1 MMLVLLVAVAD
12 LRPDAGQPVQGVFID
27 DDLVA
32 ATPNGQAEKSLL
44 DASFIPGNI
53 DTSKF
58 YARFSRN
65 RPLEHNWKLTNVLR

>member
-32 ATPNGQAEKSLL
+32 VTPNGQAEKSLL

-53 DTSKF
+53 DTS
-58 YARFSRN
+58 RFMRVSAEIDPWN
-65 RPLEHNWKLTNVLR
+65 IIGN